1 MSERKAEQA
10 VLRAAE
16 HVVSIQT
23 STSADVTG
31 HDWRTAAF
39 RKLEKA
45 VMRLRELKDKRRRV
59 SIDAPAD
66 VELAE
71 VD

>member
-23 STSADVTG
+23 SAVAEQSDKE
-31 HDWRTAAF
+31 WQLAAYK
-39 RKLEKA
+39 KLEKA
-45 VMRLRELKDKRRRV
+45 VGRLREVRDKRRRV
-59 SIDAPAD
+59 TPLDESSY
-66 VELAE
+66 E
-71 VD
+71 